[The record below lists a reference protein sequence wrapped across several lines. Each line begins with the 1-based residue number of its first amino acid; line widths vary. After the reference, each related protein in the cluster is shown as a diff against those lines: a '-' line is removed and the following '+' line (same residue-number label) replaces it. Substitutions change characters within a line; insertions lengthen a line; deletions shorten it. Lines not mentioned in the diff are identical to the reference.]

1 MRNNGPLEQEPFLI
15 IEMEDTLG
23 GPPTMKHENE
33 KFTEARRNG
42 KRTVVH
48 VL

>member
-1 MRNNGPLEQEPFLI
+1 MRNNGTLEQEPFLS
-15 IEMEDTLG
+15 IEVEDTLG
-23 GPPTMKHENE
+23 GPPKMRHENE
-33 KFTEARRNG
+33 KLTEARRNG